1 MVYDKKGLQTMN
13 DMKWNLKNPFF
24 VDMAPLRLYL
34 LDWKAFIFFEKDNK
48 NNEKKPT
55 LKNEKK
61 ANKPVSIRFNL
72 QRSLTKRRLG
82 LLHDAKEKLTAV

>member
-1 MVYDKKGLQTMN
+1 MEFEK
-13 DMKWNLKNPFF
+13 PFLCGYGSF
-24 VDMAPLRLYL
+24 KVILARLLR
-34 LDWKAFIFFEKDNK
+34 KAFIFFEKDDK